1 VTQAAIGNSIVRSAK
16 LVAVPWA
23 NGGGVT
29 RIIADRPDLRLS
41 LATIGGAGPFSHFPG
56 MTRHF
61 ALLAGQ
67 VVLRRGDGT
76 LLARLDAGS
85 PPLVF
90 AGDDPVHADPGA
102 APALALNLMVP
113 TDAPRLRLERWQA
126 GRVGAALAITACA
139 AIAAND
145 AALAPYDTLFPA
157 GVVDVS
163 GPVLVV
169 R

>member
-1 VTQAAIGNSIVRSAK
+1 MTQAAIGNSIVRNAA

-29 RIIADRPDLRLS
+29 RIIADRPEWRLS
-41 LATIGGAGPFSHFPG
+41 LATIAAMGPFSLFPG
-56 MTRHF
+56 VVRHF
-61 ALLAGQ
+61 ALVAGH
-67 VVLRRGDGT
+67 VLLRRADGSV
-76 LLARLDAGS
+76 LARLDAQS
-85 PPLVF
+85 PPLTF
-90 AGDDPVHADPGA
+90 AGEAPVHADPGE
-102 APALALNLMVP
+102 APALALNLMMP
-113 TDAPRLRLERWQA
+113 AAAPRLRLERWQA
-126 GRVGAALAITACA
+126 GRVGDALAITACA